1 MIINPNNIPQHIAII
16 MDGNGRWAKQQGQ
29 DRLYG
34 HRKGVDS
41 VRSVVAAALDVGV
54 KFLTIY
60 AFSTE
65 NWGRPEDEVEGLME
79 LFVSALAA
87 EEPNLSAKNIRIK
100 FIGNTADL
108 SEKVKASINRS
119 ENMPID
125 NVEMTLVI
133 AINYSARWEITQMTR
148 QIATD
153 VKENNITI
161 DKIDDTVIS
170 NHLTTKGMPDP
181 ELIIRTSGECRLSNF
196 LLWQAAYSELYFT
209 DVLWPEFG
217 QDEFFKA
224 IAEFQRRDRRFGLV
238 K

>member
-133 AINYSARWEITQMTR
+133 AINYSARWEIAQMTR
-148 QIATD
+148 QIAAD

>member
-161 DKIDDTVIS
+161 DKINDTVIS